1 MRISTIVKAV
11 SVVAAMGVVGVTVYS
26 KVKENKETTTEP
38 EVKTEEVKES
48 EKPEPA
54 KIDTKRVVL
63 ACSAGCVCGGLI
75 LVTMPAILG
84 RKMIC
89 HYAIEAVKNGN
100 LTMEELIELAKG
112 ENQEVA

>member
-11 SVVAAMGVVGVTVYS
+11 SVIAAMGVVGVTVYS

-38 EVKTEEVKES
+38 EVKTEEEKEP
-48 EKPEPA
+48 EEPEPV

-63 ACSAGCVCGGLI
+63 AVSVGCVCGGLI

>member
-11 SVVAAMGVVGVTVYS
+11 SVVAAMGMVGVTVYS
-26 KVKENKETTTEP
+26 KVKENKETDTEP
-38 EVKTEEVKES
+38 EVKNEEAE
-48 EKPEPA
+48 EPEEPEPA
-54 KIDTKRVVL
+54 KIDTKQAVL
-63 ACSAGCVCGGLI
+63 AVSAGCVCGGLI

-100 LTMEELIELAKG
+100 LTMEELIELAKS
-112 ENQEVA
+112 ENQEAA